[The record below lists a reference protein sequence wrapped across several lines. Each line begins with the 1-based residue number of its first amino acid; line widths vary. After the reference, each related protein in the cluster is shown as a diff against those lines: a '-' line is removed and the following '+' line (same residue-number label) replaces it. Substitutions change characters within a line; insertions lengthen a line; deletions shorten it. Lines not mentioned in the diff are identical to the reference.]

1 MSPDPWQAAAK
12 LLVISGL
19 GLTGLGLLL
28 LVVGK
33 WGRDGRLLP
42 GDIVISR
49 PGFTFY
55 LPVATC
61 VVLSLLLSAL
71 LMLVVLFLRR

>member
-1 MSPDPWQAAAK
+1 MAADPWQAAAK

-19 GLTGLGLLL
+19 GLTAVGLLL
-28 LVVGK
+28 LAVSK
-33 WGRDGRLLP
+33 WACDRRLLP
-42 GDIVISR
+42 GDIVITR

-55 LPVATC
+55 LPVVTC
-61 VVLSLLLSAL
+61 LVLSVLLSAA